1 MPEPRSHSLDCPE
14 RRKVASGHGED
25 TSGGERVPGNKPV
38 PPPLP
43 ARAADS
49 SKNSASI
56 RQPEAILA
64 GLPAPVMDELVEDM
78 AEAVVAMLLD
88 KEVLGPDDD
97 DSDDAR
103 SNLRQ
108 I

>member
-64 GLPAPVMDELVEDM
+64 GLPAPVMDELVEDL
-78 AEAVVAMLLD
+78 AEAVVAMLLNQTPA
-88 KEVLGPDDD
+88 KPGEE
-97 DSDDAR
+97 DDA
-103 SNLRQ
+103 SSDLRT